1 MMFGLA
7 KLKLYAGAFVALVLA
22 IVTFGASERRK
33 GRAQERTKTT
43 EVKLKSAKIAKE
55 VRDDVQGMDD
65 QRVSDELDKWMRRDG
80 SSD

>member
-1 MMFGLA
+1 MFGLA
-7 KLKLYAGAFVALVLA
+7 KLKFYAGVFVALVLA

-33 GRAQERTKTT
+33 GRVQERTKTT
-43 EVKLKSAKIAKE
+43 EVKLKSAQTAKE

-65 QRVSDELDKWMRRDG
+65 QRVAGELDKWMRRDD